1 MVRRDLDV
9 AYDPVVSVST
19 FPECKQLSQVVQR
32 KRVRTG
38 DDHPISDRRPRLVQ
52 RLFKFTET
60 EQLLHRSLISMRTY
74 QLMRV
79 QRLVREKLALTS
91 RFGSERP
98 HGSWT
103 ALLIACISSFAV
115 REGMS

>member
-9 AYDPVVSVST
+9 AYDPVLSVST
-19 FPECKQLSQVVQR
+19 FPECKQLSQVV

-52 RLFKFTET
+52 RLFKFAET

-103 ALLIACISSFAV
+103 ALLRAWISSFAV